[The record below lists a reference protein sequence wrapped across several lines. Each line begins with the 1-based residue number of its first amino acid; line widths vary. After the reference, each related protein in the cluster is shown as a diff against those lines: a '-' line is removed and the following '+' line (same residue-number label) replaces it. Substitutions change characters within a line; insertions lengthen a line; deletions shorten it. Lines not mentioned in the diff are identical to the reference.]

1 MTEPSSGLAARG
13 IDELAAMRIA
23 AGLLAWL
30 SPRLTARLFGMSGES
45 GDSHYAWR
53 LFGVRDIALG
63 IGTLRSSGAQR
74 RAFATAGLARDA
86 ADGAAG
92 AISGRRRF
100 VIGVARTTGVP
111 GLADTRGGSQRG
123 HRPVGEPVR

>member
-1 MTEPSSGLAARG
+1 MTQSSNRLATRG
-13 IDELAAMRIA
+13 IDALAVMRIA

-30 SPRLTARLFGMSGES
+30 RPRRTARLFGMTGASR
-45 GDSHYAWR
+45 DAHYAWR

-74 RAFATAGLARDA
+74 RAFATAGLACDA

-92 AISGRRRF
+92 AISLYRRDFTRPMAGSP
-100 VIGVARTTGVP
+100 VVVPALAVALGAWA
-111 GLADTRGGSQRG
+111 LRGAR
-123 HRPVGEPVR
+123 R